1 MLECSIAH
9 LPRHLELW
17 PPYYGSRVP
26 SYASAADP
34 SGIWAKED
42 GSAKME
48 VKKCGRGICSKIV
61 WLRSPEDSRGRP
73 LRDARNENTSMRNR
87 PIMGLPLFVNM
98 VAIDSSSWQGSVYN
112 PEEGKVYNDVKV
124 TLASRNQIVLKGC
137 KAWLL
142 CGEKVW
148 TRSKLPPSMVKPEEQ
163 EPIEVKAPVEPVPKA
178 TTKPTPVIEAARE
191 AIPGT
196 KPSGIAPMTVGTA
209 PAAAP
214 VEAKVSVAPK
224 KMMKSTSPRAAPQ
237 DYHVGLGFV
246 TTETSPDPL
255 PLSGDN
261 VSSLIVMTNPDVG
274 AQVREPEV
282 AETNVHSA
290 AVEENKAAPAHAP
303 KPKAKTRTQSAE
315 SGPASATPR
324 VVKPKPNPKQPEEVL
339 PWLRAR

>member
-1 MLECSIAH
+1 MQHRAFAQALAALAGILAA
-9 LPRHLELW
+9 
-17 PPYYGSRVP
+17 GP

-48 VKKCGRGICSKIV
+48 VKKCGRGICSNIV
-61 WLRSPEDSRGRP
+61 WLKNPEDSRGRA

-87 PIMGLPLFVNM
+87 PIVGLPLFINM
-98 VAIDSSSWQGSVYN
+98 VAIDSSSWQGGVYN

-124 TLASRNQIVLKGC
+124 TLASPNQIVLKGC

-163 EPIEVKAPVEPVPKA
+163 EPIEVKAPVEPAPKA
-178 TTKPTPVIEAARE
+178 TPKPTPVIEAARE
-191 AIPGT
+191 AILGT

-290 AVEENKAAPAHAP
+290 AVKENKAASAHAP

-315 SGPASATPR
+315 ATGPASATPR

-339 PWLRAR
+339 PWLKAR